1 LDESGRVLAALYMAF
16 GVLNGT
22 LSFVGSLTGIEQ
34 EGWPR
39 GRLSGER
46 RNVVYKAQIFAN
58 QKIPTEGDIFS

>member
-1 LDESGRVLAALYMAF
+1 MAF

-46 RNVVYKAQIFAN
+46 RDVVYKAQIFAN
-58 QKIPTEGDIFS
+58 QKILTEGDIFS